1 MRERPMPWSPSLVE
15 LTQAACGK
23 PDKMRYD
30 ATWRAHVVDLWRQ
43 VAGIPSV
50 YEPCKEEV

>member
-1 MRERPMPWSPSLVE
+1 MRDRQMPWEPSLVE
-15 LTQAACGK
+15 LTQAAQNK
-23 PDKMRYD
+23 PDPMRYD

-50 YEPCKEEV
+50 FEEKS